1 MKNNFDVD
9 KIVDYLK
16 KHKEDLPSLY
26 TWNANINKLV
36 ELNIFSMEQVKD
48 LNRKTPYEKELV
60 LKRTI
65 NEKLVSYKKI
75 NSDSF
80 NSLALWIIKGWG
92 GIKAAKDSS
101 TLELVEDFFSQEK
114 PKFKRIASS
123 SKVGAYMCPEKNI
136 IYDSRVA
143 YSLNWIILSE
153 QAGSKFFPIPEGRNS
168 KMLAF
173 DMNVLIR
180 MKNILTYRIKNKN
193 DLLHRQYIN
202 KKDKDIY
209 IAKDEAY
216 FELSKLIKKINQKLW
231 RCEKAKMLYY
241 TEMLLFSIADKE
253 IFDDITKRISI
264 NIN

>member
-1 MKNNFDVD
+1 
-9 KIVDYLK
+9 
-16 KHKEDLPSLY
+16 
-26 TWNANINKLV
+26 
-36 ELNIFSMEQVKD
+36 MEQVKD
-48 LNRKTPYEKELV
+48 LNKKTAYEKELI

-65 NEKLVSYKKI
+65 NEKLVGYEKT
-75 NSDSF
+75 NLDSF
-80 NSLALWIIKGWG
+80 NSLALWIIKEWG

-101 TLELVEDFFSQEK
+101 TLELVEDFFSQKK

-123 SKVGAYMCPEKNI
+123 SKVGAYMYPEKNI

-168 KMLAF
+168 KMLAL

-180 MKNILTYRIKNKN
+180 LKNIQTYKIKNKK

-202 KKDKDIY
+202 KKDTGIY
-209 IAKDEAY
+209 VSKDEAY
-216 FELSKLIKKINQKLW
+216 FELIKIIKKINQKLW
-231 RCEKAKMLYY
+231 KGEKAKMLYY
-241 TEMLLFSIADKE
+241 TEMLLFSIAGKE
-253 IFDDITKRISI
+253 IFDDITRSVSI